1 MKRRRAGTT
10 DTHGVTVKKGHGAG
24 ARDRAASPPRM
35 AHCAGAVAVVV
46 ATGAAAMA
54 GDQRD
59 GAMEKA
65 GGSLAQDAPGGRAS
79 TARHTGACRPG

>member
-1 MKRRRAGTT
+1 
-10 DTHGVTVKKGHGAG
+10 
-24 ARDRAASPPRM
+24 M